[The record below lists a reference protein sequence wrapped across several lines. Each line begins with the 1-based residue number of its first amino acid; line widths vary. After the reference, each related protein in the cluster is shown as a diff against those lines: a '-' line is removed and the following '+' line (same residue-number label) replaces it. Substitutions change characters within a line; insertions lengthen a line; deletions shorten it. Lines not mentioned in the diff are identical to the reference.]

1 VAFPFPAG
9 VSGLVDPDDEPY
21 IMLLELCAAAR
32 RGLGMPSYTRAD
44 LERLV
49 ALKDIPAPLEQLP
62 PNVIRLRSPGHQP
75 RGFDERR
82 RT

>member
-1 VAFPFPAG
+1 VAFPFPVG

-49 ALKDIPAPLEQLP
+49 ALKDIAVPPEQLP
-62 PNVIRLRSPGHQP
+62 PNVIRLPSTSARAQGPE
-75 RGFDERR
+75 ERR